1 MNQDAYTATGLTVE
15 VVPNT
20 YPRKRGLEDFHP
32 SILPHDADPQRSP
45 PPSMF
50 DRFFWWHERPNFGRS
65 CHQKNQG
72 FAIEERFSGRMN
84 R

>member
-1 MNQDAYTATGLTVE
+1 
-15 VVPNT
+15 
-20 YPRKRGLEDFHP
+20 
-32 SILPHDADPQRSP
+32 
-45 PPSMF
+45 MF